1 MAISISTL
9 AEQYAS
15 LDVKSNFVPSYV
27 GVAVNLLRAKH
38 EDLLQQCTL
47 VLFRH
52 RETALITQ
60 PPGMTPGLF
69 RPPPVCR
76 DGGAGAEVKCGFQVL
91 ELIRAPLLS
100 LALLTCACVAHSLD
114 AVNWSVWD
122 LVPSHMGLTA
132 ACMLV
137 RNSELVGHLGSLFLP

>member
-15 LDVKSNFVPSYV
+15 LDVKSDFVPSYV

-60 PPGMTPGLF
+60 PPGMTPGFFDHPQYAGTEGLAQKSNVDF
-69 RPPPVCR
+69 RYW
-76 DGGAGAEVKCGFQVL
+76 
-91 ELIRAPLLS
+91 
-100 LALLTCACVAHSLD
+100 
-114 AVNWSVWD
+114 N
-122 LVPSHMGLTA
+122 
-132 ACMLV
+132 
-137 RNSELVGHLGSLFLP
+137 